1 MPVAAPLWNGMSEQ
15 IYRPLLWCL
24 GVLLCSSRKPR
35 HCHGELVISCIVIL
49 PWLTADSDSGWC
61 GQCAGAGASYKLLV
75 TIKLCWALSCCC
87 RVSYILPSNHLA
99 ASGSPVL
106 ARPRASKVSVAAC
119 LLSPPRKSCR
129 PRVSQQQVPRTAEC
143 GARSWRAPAGRAAR
157 CRVTD
162 LLQGY
167 TLLGLWAGLPAAA
180 LGRPVLW
187 M

>member
-35 HCHGELVISCIVIL
+35 HCHGELV
-49 PWLTADSDSGWC
+49 
-61 GQCAGAGASYKLLV
+61 SYKLLV
-75 TIKLCWALSCCC
+75 TIKQCWALSCCC